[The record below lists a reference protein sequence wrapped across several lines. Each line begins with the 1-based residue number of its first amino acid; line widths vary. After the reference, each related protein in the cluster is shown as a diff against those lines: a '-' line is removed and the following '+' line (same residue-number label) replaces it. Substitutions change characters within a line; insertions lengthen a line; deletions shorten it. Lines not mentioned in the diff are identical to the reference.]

1 MDVTD
6 LLPVIQQRRSVR
18 RYATEP
24 VPGDL
29 IETLLR
35 AAVWAPSA
43 HNRQPW
49 RFSVLQ
55 SHAQKEQLAAAMGE
69 RLRAD
74 RLAAGDPPE
83 TVAQDVERS
92 RQGLTQAPALLLF
105 CMSMAEM
112 DRYADA
118 RRAQAE
124 RTMAIQSVALAAQNL
139 LLTAHA
145 AGLGACWRCAPL
157 FCPDTVRET
166 LSLPSDWE
174 PQALI
179 TIGYPAEAGS
189 PSERRSLAD
198 VVQWI

>member
-24 VPGDL
+24 LPGDL

-83 TVAQDVERS
+83 TVAEDVERS
-92 RQGLTQAPALLLF
+92 RQSLMQAPVLLLC
-105 CMSMAEM
+105 CMSMEDM
-112 DRYADA
+112 DRSPDA

-124 RTMAIQSVALAAQNL
+124 RTMAIQSVALAAQNIL
-139 LLTAHA
+139 LAAHA

-157 FCPDTVRET
+157 FCPDTAREI
-166 LSLPSDWE
+166 LQLPADWE

-179 TIGYPAEAGS
+179 TIGYPAETGS
-189 PSERRSLAD
+189 PPERRSLAD